1 MPLTHDEIK
10 AMTPNEIDRAIAERL
25 GSDDGAD
32 YHADWQHAGR
42 LLEMMAV
49 DCVAVQVIHISA
61 FGNWTARCEKTPKT
75 DGDICFTA
83 PTPTEAIARCWLEWW
98 EVTHE

>member
-1 MPLTHDEIK
+1 MENIQQFYWKIK
-10 AMTPNEIDRAIAERL
+10 AMTPNEVDRAIAERL

-42 LLEMMAV
+42 LLEMMMASEY
-49 DCVAVQVIHISA
+49 ALSSNGTITEITA
-61 FGNWTARCEKTPKT
+61 FT
-75 DGDICFTA
+75 DKGDIDFTA
-83 PTPTEAIARCWLEWW
+83 PTAPEAVARCWLEWW

>member
-1 MPLTHDEIK
+1 MENIQQFYWKIK
-10 AMTPNEIDRAIAERL
+10 AMTPNEVDRAIAERL

-42 LLEMMAV
+42 LLEMMAGKASGIP
-49 DCVAVQVIHISA
+49 DLIWL
-61 FGNWTARCEKTPKT
+61 GNEWICYSWSGK
-75 DGDICFTA
+75 DIVCGEA
-83 PTPTEAIARCWLEWW
+83 PTAQEAIARCWLEWW